1 MRQSSHHI
9 LLNINDLY
17 QKLAQAHSLQLINH
31 SKRNYDWYLRKG
43 SNLKKYLQSKGLWID
58 EYYTRHNAEI
68 FISNLEKELPKLN
81 RDKLLQLKDIAKHT
95 LQALQTGDLISFE
108 NIPIARGYPW
118 PTATAEVIRQGVG
131 KKQITN
137 KRKQNKRTRR
147 YSKKRAKK

>member
-1 MRQSSHHI
+1 MSQSSHQI
-9 LLNINDLY
+9 LININDLY
-17 QKLAQAHSLQLINH
+17 QKLAQAHSQQLINY

-43 SNLKKYLQSKGLWID
+43 ANLKKYLQSKGLWID
-58 EYYTRHNAEI
+58 EYNTQHNADN
-68 FISNLEKELPKLN
+68 FILNLEKELPKLN
-81 RDKLLQLKDIAKHT
+81 SGKILQLKDIAKYT

-131 KKQITN
+131 KKQRTN
-137 KRKQNKRTRR
+137 KKQRKRNKR

>member
-31 SKRNYDWYLRKG
+31 SKRNYTWYLRKG
-43 SNLKKYLQSKGLWID
+43 ANLKKYLQSKGLWID
-58 EYYTRHNAEI
+58 EYNTQHNAEN
-68 FISNLEKELPKLN
+68 FILNLEKELPKLN
-81 RDKLLQLKDIAKHT
+81 RGKILQLKDIAKYT

-118 PTATAEVIRQGVG
+118 PTATVEVIRQG
-131 KKQITN
+131 
-137 KRKQNKRTRR
+137 
-147 YSKKRAKK
+147 